1 MAKDK
6 IAYVCENC
14 GYDSTKWIGRCPNCG
29 QWNTFKEVR
38 ISAAAPSGNRDA
50 ALGAASALNSVGG
63 SKRNRPY
70 RLSEIP
76 SADEPRIDMG
86 DEELNRVLGGGL
98 VPGSI
103 VLLGGEPGIGKSTL
117 VLQTML
123 GLKERVLYV
132 SGEESPHQVKMRA
145 ERLGGK
151 REEAST
157 AQSGAYAGGTA
168 GNGAAEG
175 TTGDNLLLLSETS
188 LDSIFENIKRT
199 EPQIVVIDSIQT
211 IETSSVESSPGSIS
225 QVRECAS
232 ALLRFAKSSGVPVI
246 LIGHINKEGT
256 LAGPKILEHIVDTVI
271 QFEGDQHYMYRILRC
286 IKNRFGS
293 TSELG
298 IYEMQSG
305 GLRQVSNPSELL
317 LTQDHEGLSGIAIS
331 SAIEGIRPFLVETQA
346 LVSSAAYGT
355 PQRSATGF
363 DQRRL
368 NMLLAVL
375 EKRVG
380 FKLMQ
385 KDVFLNIAG
394 GLRVTDMAMD
404 LSVIAAVLSSNVDTP
419 IEQGWCM
426 CGEVGLSGEVRP
438 VDRIV
443 QRIAEASKL
452 GFGHIIIPKYNMQG
466 LEPSKFNIQIHPVRK
481 VEEALRTLFG

>member
-1 MAKDK
+1 MAKDRT
-6 IAYVCENC
+6 AYVCSNC
-14 GYDSTKWIGRCPNCG
+14 GQESAKWIGKCPACG
-29 QWNTFKEVR
+29 QWNTYKEIKIAAETSRVSAT
-38 ISAAAPSGNRDA
+38 SAAARAGHDLRNNRVLKLKDI
-50 ALGAASALNSVGG
+50 SSH
-63 SKRNRPY
+63 
-70 RLSEIP
+70 
-76 SADEPRIDMG
+76 DDTRIDLH
-86 DEELNRVLGGGL
+86 DDELNRVLGGGL

-117 VLQTML
+117 SLQTML
-123 GLKERVLYV
+123 ALTDRRILYV
-132 SGEESPHQVKMRA
+132 SGEESAHQLKMRA
-145 ERLGGK
+145 ERLLHGNDGSSVQDYESTSPSSLENFLILCENSLERIFDHIK
-151 REEAST
+151 EE
-157 AQSGAYAGGTA
+157 QP
-168 GNGAAEG
+168 E
-175 TTGDNLLLLSETS
+175 L
-188 LDSIFENIKRT
+188 
-199 EPQIVVIDSIQT
+199 VVIDSIQT
-211 IETSSVESSPGSIS
+211 IATEDVESSAGSVA

-232 ALLRFAKSSGVPVI
+232 ALLRFAKTSGVPVI
-246 LIGHINKEGT
+246 LIGHITKEGT

-271 QFEGDQHYMYRILRC
+271 QFEGDQHYMYRILRS

-298 IYEMQSG
+298 IYEMQQN

-317 LTQDHEGLSGIAIS
+317 LTERTEQLSGIAIS
-331 SAIEGIRPFLVETQA
+331 SAIEGVRPFLVETQA

-394 GLRVTDMAMD
+394 GLRVTDLATD

-426 CGEVGLSGEVRP
+426 AGEVGLSGEVRP
-438 VDRIV
+438 VNRIL
-443 QRIAEASKL
+443 QRIAEAEKL
-452 GFGHIIIPKYNMQG
+452 GFNHIIIPHYNLQG
-466 LEPSKFNIQIHPVRK
+466 LDRSKFHIELHPVRK
-481 VEEALRTLFG
+481 VEEALRCLFG